1 MALVRQA
8 LRKAA
13 YLGLET
19 GSEGKVSRERQ
30 GEARERSELERR
42 FPRLCHKHGLP
53 LPHVNV
59 AGRLIAGDKRSRTT
73 ASVTRSYVSG
83 ASRSFDSRGGRS
95 PKTQGQS
102 SPCSFGI

>member
-53 LPHVNV
+53 LP
-59 AGRLIAGDKRSRTT
+59 
-73 ASVTRSYVSG
+73 
-83 ASRSFDSRGGRS
+83 
-95 PKTQGQS
+95 Q
-102 SPCSFGI
+102 